1 MYDGCLVGMMEDVEI
16 WYGWKS
22 GSGRLLSA
30 CSFEGWIG
38 ALCGCSF
45 EDWWVVLCGSGGV
58 SLCGSVKK

>member
-1 MYDGCLVGMMEDVEI
+1 MGGRVALG
-16 WYGWKS
+16 GW
-22 GSGRLLSA
+22 LNILSA

-58 SLCGSVKK
+58 SRCGSVKK